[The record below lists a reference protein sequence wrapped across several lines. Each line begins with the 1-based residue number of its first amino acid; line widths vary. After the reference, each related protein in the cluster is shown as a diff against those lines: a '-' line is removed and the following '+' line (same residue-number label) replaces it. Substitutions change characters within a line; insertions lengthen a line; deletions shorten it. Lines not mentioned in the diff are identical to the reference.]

1 MNVSFNKANVSI
13 LGPWLVV
20 LALGLDAKFGWG
32 FTAEWYGAAASVLI
46 WCLTYLIPNAQPKVK
61 TDDTSSTAGA

>member
-1 MNVSFNKANVSI
+1 MNTSFNKANVSV

-20 LALGLDAKFGWG
+20 LALGLDTKFAWG

-46 WCLTYLIPNAQPKVK
+46 WLLTYTIPNKE
-61 TDDTSSTAGA
+61 TSNA

>member
-1 MNVSFNKANVSI
+1 MNTTVNKANLSF

-32 FTAEWYGAAASVLI
+32 FSAEWYGAAASI
-46 WCLTYLIPNAQPKVK
+46 LTWALVFIIPNKEA
-61 TDDTSSTAGA
+61 